1 MTGRYTYVAKNRLN
15 GVESKTRAHRAWHCF
30 QHKADARERIGP
42 TQDRF
47 DKNQSVSAR
56 NRGEAFDR
64 VFFFF
69 FLSSFE
75 LKLIH
80 HGRVVKSDRQEA
92 RRRGSTTRC
101 SSFSVQGTVM
111 WGKHTRRGG
120 LWRAKWRRIIVPRRK
135 RSHKS
140 LCVCVCVSRIGTRG
154 EGG

>member
-1 MTGRYTYVAKNRLN
+1 MSNRKLEHTERDTVFSTKLMHGRGLNQRKIDSIRIRAFQRETGGKLSI
-15 GVESKTRAHRAWHCF
+15 EF
-30 QHKADARERIGP
+30 
-42 TQDRF
+42 
-47 DKNQSVSAR
+47 
-56 NRGEAFDR
+56 
-64 VFFFF
+64 FFFF

-140 LCVCVCVSRIGTRG
+140 LCVCVCRG
-154 EGG
+154 LGHGVKGVRGNSSGNSYYADDY